1 MNVRASRPKAGSRR
15 IVEVAWRFVL
25 GEQHAERRPSLLA
38 GHLHAVL
45 GIDDGPR
52 MDEGDRATDLKDT
65 GALEEERPE
74 LGVEEREPLVGFDL
88 RLVGFHLRE
97 VGVQREVRRHVRG
110 DAVLDVDPGVGVG
123 IPGGEA
129 AGRFVDRSELHGGEG
144 RQELEIAAGRQVGH
158 AFEEPHLPVE
168 TRFVA
173 RHRRPDGVL
182 LVLALDFANDLQSPA
197 VRLARTAPR
206 IAEALERNRHLRG
219 VSVVDD
225 LRAGV
230 EQRVP

>member
-1 MNVRASRPKAGSRR
+1 MKRLRIAAERGIGR
-15 IVEVAWRFVL
+15 IVEVAWSL
-25 GEQHAERRPSLLA
+25 IAGEQHAERRPPLLA

-45 GIDDGPR
+45 RIDDGAR
-52 MDEGDRATDLKDT
+52 VDEGYWTTDREDA
-65 GALEEERPE
+65 GALEEERAE
-74 LGVEEREPLVGFDL
+74 FGIEQREPLVGFDL

-110 DAVLDVDPGVGVG
+110 DAVLDVDPRVGVG

-129 AGRFVDRSELHGGEG
+129 AGRFFDRSELHGGEG

-182 LVLALDFANDLQSPA
+182 FVLALDFANDLHSPA
-197 VRLARTAPR
+197 VRLTRTSPR
-206 IAEALERNRHLRG
+206 IAKALERNRHLRG
-219 VSVVDD
+219 VAVIDD
-225 LRAGV
+225 LRAGI